1 MKPTILL
8 SVAHWA
14 MGTSCSFS
22 ILILYL
28 IYGRD
33 LGFSIFT
40 LVFLHI
46 LFVLLAV
53 VFKISYVVRLA
64 ALKQM
69 GRPVH

>member
-1 MKPTILL
+1 MKPATLL

-14 MGTSCSFS
+14 MGITFSCS

-33 LGFSIFT
+33 LGFSIRT

-53 VFKISYVVRLA
+53 IFKISYVVRLT

-69 GRPVH
+69 GRAAH